1 MDTQTLGHFIGGE
14 WTGADGALESRNPSN
29 TDDVVARFPDGGAEE
44 VGQAVAAASEAFPG
58 WANASPEVRSD
69 LLHKVGEKLF
79 ERSAEIGELLAREEG
94 KTRAEGIGETLRAA
108 RIFRYFAGEA
118 LRRHGQTLESTR
130 PGLEV
135 ATYREAL
142 GVVGLITPWNF
153 PIAIPAW
160 KAAPALAFGNTVV
173 LKPANITPAIASA
186 LARIFDECGAP
197 AGVFNMVLGRGGVG
211 EPRNERPAWLILH
224 VDEGNCGPLARERLD
239 DAFADPAAA
248 TADDDALAGK
258 AGIDRPFC
266 HRLQNPLGQPVNS
279 F

>member
-1 MDTQTLGHFIGGE
+1 
-14 WTGADGALESRNPSN
+14 
-29 TDDVVARFPDGGAEE
+29 
-44 VGQAVAAASEAFPG
+44 
-58 WANASPEVRSD
+58 ASPEVRAD
-69 LLHKVGEKLF
+69 VLDKVANTIFARANEL
-79 ERSAEIGELLAREEG
+79 GELLAREEG
-94 KTRAEGIGETLRAA
+94 KTRAEGGGETLRAA

-130 PGLEV
+130 PGLDV

-211 EPRNERPAWLILH
+211 RAL
-224 VDEGNCGPLARERLD
+224 VDHPGVTAISFTGSQAVGGEVGKNAVARGARVQMEMG
-239 DAFADPAAA
+239 
-248 TADDDALAGK
+248 GK
-258 AGIDRPFC
+258 
-266 HRLQNPLGQPVNS
+266 NPLVIL
-279 F
+279 